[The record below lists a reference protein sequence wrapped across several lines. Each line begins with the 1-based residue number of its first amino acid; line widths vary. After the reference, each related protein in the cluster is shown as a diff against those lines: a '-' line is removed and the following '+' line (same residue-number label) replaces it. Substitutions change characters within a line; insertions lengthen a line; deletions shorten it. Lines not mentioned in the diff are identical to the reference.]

1 MESTRSYPFSD
12 LSPADVRRIVDTARS
27 EQGEFVRQSL
37 RSLFRRSAKRQPMPI
52 ECREPHPLLLVS
64 NA

>member
-1 MESTRSYPFSD
+1 MEPTRSYPFSD

-27 EQGEFVRQSL
+27 EQAEFVRQSL
-37 RSLFRRSAKRQPMPI
+37 RNLFRRGAKRQPLPI
-52 ECREPHPLLLVS
+52 ERREPHPLLLVS